1 MKELTN
7 EELEYFNNQLAKRFM
22 TDIEGGYISAPFMD
36 IPIGVRL
43 IPLPSAEDVNNV
55 NESEIK
61 DNEIYFYTTSLKQ
74 AVYHLLRH
82 LRNCAA
88 HKGRIKRDERQGRQ
102 FYYFE
107 DIYSSCLSMRGN
119 VAVDKWNGFIEE
131 LYKVALENK
140 IEKKSNSKNK

>member
-22 TDIEGGYISAPFMD
+22 TDIEGFYISAPFMD

-82 LRNCAA
+82 LRI
-88 HKGRIKRDERQGRQ
+88 IKE
-102 FYYFE
+102 E
-107 DIYSSCLSMRGN
+107 SN
-119 VAVDKWNGFIEE
+119 VMKDKDDNSIILKTYILHVYQCVAMLQLINGMD
-131 LYKVALENK
+131 L
-140 IEKKSNSKNK
+140 